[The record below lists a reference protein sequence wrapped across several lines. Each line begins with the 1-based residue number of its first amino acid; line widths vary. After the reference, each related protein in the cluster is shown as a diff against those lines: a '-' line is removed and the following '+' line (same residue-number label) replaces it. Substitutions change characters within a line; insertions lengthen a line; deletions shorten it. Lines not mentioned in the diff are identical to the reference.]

1 MSKSIMF
8 VGTNS
13 SAGKSLFVTAM
24 CRVLY
29 NRGYRVAPF
38 KSQNMALNSY
48 IDKDGNEFGR
58 AQAIQA
64 FACRIKPSVYMNPIL
79 LKPNS
84 DRKSQVI
91 LLGKKDEIYDAKTY
105 YQIKSKY
112 LPHIKLA
119 YEKLEEENDVI
130 VLEGAGSPAEI
141 NLLDGDFVNM
151 GMSEIAKSPVILVA
165 DIDKGGVFASI
176 YGTIMLTPPKW
187 RSNYKGIIINKFRGD
202 VSILQSGIEQIEE
215 MLGIKVISVMPYVD
229 VDIEEED
236 SLNFKKK
243 VEKFDDEKINISILQ
258 LKNLSNFTDISPL
271 KIMADININYV
282 QPYDVDQKTDLLII
296 PASKNIIDDLNS
308 MRGFENIVD
317 YARYGNII
325 AVGNGVE
332 FLWQEINDEEI
343 ITRGLGIFE
352 AKVKHCKEKIVRKE
366 IVLEKKAGLLENID
380 EKLEI
385 NYVKTSDIQTKDVLH
400 EDSDG
405 VIAIQKGNTV
415 AFCGFG
421 IFENTNF
428 INQILNNIRISKNIK
443 ENREVIDFSNYREEQ
458 IAKLAEEFE
467 RYVDID
473 ELEKIIKNGL

>member
-24 CRVLY
+24 CRVLSD
-29 NRGYRVAPF
+29 RGYRVAPF

-48 IDKDGNEFGR
+48 IDKDSNEFGR

-91 LLGKKDEIYDAKTY
+91 LLGKKDEIYDARTY
-105 YQIKSKY
+105 YQVKSKY

-119 YEKLEEENDVI
+119 YEKLKEENDVI

-202 VSILQSGIEQIEE
+202 VSILQSGIEQIEA
-215 MLGIKVISVMPYVD
+215 MLGIKVISVMPYID

-243 VEKFDDEKINISILQ
+243 VEKFDEEKINISILK

-271 KIMADININYV
+271 KIMPGININYV
-282 QPYDVDQKTDLLII
+282 LPYEIDKKTDLLII
-296 PASKNIIDDLNS
+296 PASKNVTDDIKS
-308 MRGFENIVD
+308 MSGWENIKN

-332 FLWQEINDEEI
+332 FLCQEINDEEI
-343 ITRGLGIFE
+343 ITRGLGIFD

-366 IVLEKKAGLLENID
+366 IVLKKRAGLLENID

-385 NYVKTSDIQTKDVLH
+385 NYVKTSDIKTKDVLH

-405 VIAIQKGNTV
+405 VIALQKGNTV

-443 ENREVIDFSNYREEQ
+443 ENREVIDFSVYREEQ

>member
-64 FACRIKPSVYMNPIL
+64 FACRINPSVYMNPIL

-91 LLGKKDEIYDAKTY
+91 LLGKKDEVYDAKTY

-112 LPHIKLA
+112 LPHIRLA

-176 YGTIMLTPPKW
+176 YGTIMLTPLKW

-215 MLGIKVISVMPYVD
+215 MLGIKVISVMPYID

-243 VEKFDDEKINISILQ
+243 SIKYEDEKINISILK

-271 KIMADININYV
+271 KIMPDININYV
-282 QPYDVDQKTDLLII
+282 QPNEIDQKTDLLII
-296 PASKNIIDDLNS
+296 PASKNVIDDLNS
-308 MRGFENIVD
+308 MSGWENIKN

-325 AVGNGVE
+325 AVANGVE
-332 FLWQEINDEEI
+332 FLCQEINDEEI
-343 ITRGLGIFE
+343 ITRGIGIFD

-366 IVLEKKAGLLENID
+366 IVFEKRAGLLENID

-385 NYVKTSDIQTKDVLH
+385 NYVKTSDIQTKDVLY
-400 EDSDG
+400 EDDDG
-405 VIAIQKGNTV
+405 VIALQKGNTV

-421 IFENTNF
+421 IFENSKF
-428 INQILNNIRISKNIK
+428 INQIINNIRARKNMK
-443 ENREVIDFSNYREEQ
+443 ENREVIDFSEYREEQ

-473 ELEKIIKNGL
+473 ELEKIINNGL

>member
-91 LLGKKDEIYDAKTY
+91 LLGKKDKIYDAKTY

-112 LPHIKLA
+112 LPHIKFA
-119 YEKLEEENDVI
+119 YEKLKEENDVI

-202 VSILQSGIEQIEE
+202 VSILQSGIEQIEA

-243 VEKFDDEKINISILQ
+243 VIKYEDDKINISILK

-271 KIMADININYV
+271 KIMPDININYV
-282 QPYDVDQKTDLLII
+282 LPYEIDKKTDLLII
-296 PASKNIIDDLNS
+296 PASKKVTDDIKS
-308 MRGFENIVD
+308 MSGWENIKN

-332 FLWQEINDEEI
+332 FLCQEINNEKI
-343 ITRGLGIFE
+343 ITRGLGIFD

-366 IVLEKKAGLLENID
+366 IVLKKRAGLLENID

-385 NYVKTSDIQTKDVLH
+385 NYVKTSDIQTKEALY

-421 IFENTNF
+421 IFENTKF

-443 ENREVIDFSNYREEQ
+443 ENKEVIDFSVYREGQ
-458 IAKLAEEFE
+458 IAKLAMEFE

>member
-24 CRVLY
+24 CRVLSD
-29 NRGYRVAPF
+29 RGYRVAPY

-91 LLGKKDEIYDAKTY
+91 LLGKKDEVYDAKTY

-112 LPHIKLA
+112 LPHIRLA

-215 MLGIKVISVMPYVD
+215 MTGINVISVMPYID

-243 VEKFDDEKINISILQ
+243 LAKYDDDRINISILQ

-271 KIMADININYV
+271 KIMPDININYV
-282 QPYDVDQKTDLLII
+282 LPYEIDKKTDLLII
-296 PASKNIIDDLNS
+296 PASKNVTDDIKS
-308 MRGFENIVD
+308 MSGWENIKNYV
-317 YARYGNII
+317 RYGNII

-332 FLWQEINDEEI
+332 FLCREINDEEI
-343 ITRGLGIFE
+343 ITRGLGIFD
-352 AKVKHCKEKIVRKE
+352 AKLKHCKEKLVRKE
-366 IVLEKKAGLLENID
+366 IVFEKRAGLLENVD

-385 NYVKTSDIQTKDVLH
+385 NYVKTSNIKTKDVLY
-400 EDSDG
+400 EDDDG
-405 VIAIQKGNTV
+405 VIALQKGNV
-415 AFCGFG
+415 LGFCAFG
-421 IFENTNF
+421 IFENSKF
-428 INQILNNIRISKNIK
+428 INQIINNIRARKNMK
-443 ENREVIDFSNYREEQ
+443 ENREVIDFSEYREEQ
-458 IAKLAEEFE
+458 IDKLAKEFE
-467 RYVDID
+467 KYVNIE
-473 ELEKIIKNGL
+473 ELEKIIDNGL

>member
-64 FACRIKPSVYMNPIL
+64 FACKIDPSVYMNPIL

-91 LLGKKDEIYDAKTY
+91 LLGKKDEVYDAKTY

-243 VEKFDDEKINISILQ
+243 VIKYEDDKINISILK

-271 KIMADININYV
+271 KIMPDININYV
-282 QPYDVDQKTDLLII
+282 LPNEIDKKTDLLII
-296 PASKNIIDDLNS
+296 PASKNVTDDIKS
-308 MRGFENIVD
+308 MSGWENIKN
-317 YARYGNII
+317 YARYGNIS

-332 FLWQEINDEEI
+332 FLCQEINDEEI
-343 ITRGLGIFE
+343 ITRGLGIFD
-352 AKVKHCKEKIVRKE
+352 AKAKHCKEKILRKE
-366 IVLEKKAGLLENID
+366 IVLEKRTGLLENID

-385 NYVKTSDIQTKDVLH
+385 NYVKTSDIKTKDVLH

-421 IFENTNF
+421 IFENTSF

>member
-64 FACRIKPSVYMNPIL
+64 FACKIDPSVYMNPIL

-112 LPHIKLA
+112 LPHIKFA

-215 MLGIKVISVMPYVD
+215 MTGIKVISVMPYVD

-243 VEKFDDEKINISILQ
+243 VIKYEDDKLNISILK

-271 KIMADININYV
+271 KIMPDININYV
-282 QPYDVDQKTDLLII
+282 LPNEIDKKTDLLII
-296 PASKNIIDDLNS
+296 PASKNVTDDIKS
-308 MRGFENIVD
+308 MSGWENIKN

-332 FLWQEINDEEI
+332 FLCQEINDEEI
-343 ITRGLGIFE
+343 TTRGLGIFD
-352 AKVKHCKEKIVRKE
+352 AKAKHCKEKILRKE
-366 IVLEKKAGLLENID
+366 IVLEKRTGLLENID
-380 EKLEI
+380 KKLEI
-385 NYVKTSDIQTKDVLH
+385 NYVKTSDIKTKDVLH

-405 VIAIQKGNTV
+405 VVAIQKGNTV

-421 IFENTNF
+421 IFENTSF

-443 ENREVIDFSNYREEQ
+443 ENREVIDFSVYREEQ

>member
-64 FACRIKPSVYMNPIL
+64 FACKIDPSVYMNPIL

-112 LPHIKLA
+112 LPHIKFA
-119 YEKLEEENDVI
+119 YEKLKEENDVI

-215 MLGIKVISVMPYVD
+215 MLGM
-229 VDIEEED
+229 
-236 SLNFKKK
+236 
-243 VEKFDDEKINISILQ
+243 
-258 LKNLSNFTDISPL
+258 T
-271 KIMADININYV
+271 
-282 QPYDVDQKTDLLII
+282 
-296 PASKNIIDDLNS
+296 
-308 MRGFENIVD
+308 
-317 YARYGNII
+317 
-325 AVGNGVE
+325 
-332 FLWQEINDEEI
+332 
-343 ITRGLGIFE
+343 
-352 AKVKHCKEKIVRKE
+352 
-366 IVLEKKAGLLENID
+366 
-380 EKLEI
+380 
-385 NYVKTSDIQTKDVLH
+385 
-400 EDSDG
+400 
-405 VIAIQKGNTV
+405 
-415 AFCGFG
+415 
-421 IFENTNF
+421 
-428 INQILNNIRISKNIK
+428 
-443 ENREVIDFSNYREEQ
+443 
-458 IAKLAEEFE
+458 
-467 RYVDID
+467 
-473 ELEKIIKNGL
+473 

>member
-24 CRVLY
+24 CRVLSD
-29 NRGYRVAPF
+29 RGYRVAPF

-64 FACRIKPSVYMNPIL
+64 FACRINPSVYMNPIL

-91 LLGKKDEIYDAKTY
+91 LLGKKDEVYDAKTY

-112 LPHIKLA
+112 LPHIRLA

-165 DIDKGGVFASI
+165 DKGGVFASI
-176 YGTIMLTPPKW
+176 YGTIMLTPLKW

-215 MLGIKVISVMPYVD
+215 MLGIKVISVMPYID

-243 VEKFDDEKINISILQ
+243 SIKYEDEKINISILK

-271 KIMADININYV
+271 KIMPDININYV
-282 QPYDVDQKTDLLII
+282 QPNEIDQKTDLLII
-296 PASKNIIDDLNS
+296 PASKNVIDDLNS
-308 MRGFENIVD
+308 MSGWENIKN

-325 AVGNGVE
+325 AVANGVE
-332 FLWQEINDEEI
+332 FLCQEINDEEI
-343 ITRGLGIFE
+343 ITRGIGIFD

-366 IVLEKKAGLLENID
+366 IVFEKRAGLLENID

-385 NYVKTSDIQTKDVLH
+385 NYVKTSDIQTKDVLY
-400 EDSDG
+400 EDDDG
-405 VIAIQKGNTV
+405 VIALQKGNTV

-421 IFENTNF
+421 IFENSKF
-428 INQILNNIRISKNIK
+428 INQIINNIRARKNMK
-443 ENREVIDFSNYREEQ
+443 ENREVIDFSEYREEQ

-473 ELEKIIKNGL
+473 ELEKIINNGL

>member
-24 CRVLY
+24 CRVLSD
-29 NRGYRVAPF
+29 RGYRVAPF

-64 FACRIKPSVYMNPIL
+64 FACRINPSVYMNPIL

-91 LLGKKDEIYDAKTY
+91 LLGKKDEVYDAKTY

-112 LPHIKLA
+112 LPHIRLA

-176 YGTIMLTPPKW
+176 YGTIMLTPLKW

-215 MLGIKVISVMPYVD
+215 MLGIKVISVMPYID

-243 VEKFDDEKINISILQ
+243 SIKYEDEKINISILK

-271 KIMADININYV
+271 KIMPDININYV
-282 QPYDVDQKTDLLII
+282 QPNEIDQKTDLLII
-296 PASKNIIDDLNS
+296 PASKNVIDDLNS
-308 MRGFENIVD
+308 MSGWENIKN

-325 AVGNGVE
+325 AVANGVE
-332 FLWQEINDEEI
+332 FLCQEINDEEI
-343 ITRGLGIFE
+343 ITRGIGIFD

-366 IVLEKKAGLLENID
+366 IVFEKRAGLLENID

-385 NYVKTSDIQTKDVLH
+385 NYVKTSDIQTKDVLY
-400 EDSDG
+400 EDDDG
-405 VIAIQKGNTV
+405 VIALQKGNTV

-421 IFENTNF
+421 IF
-428 INQILNNIRISKNIK
+428 
-443 ENREVIDFSNYREEQ
+443 
-458 IAKLAEEFE
+458 
-467 RYVDID
+467 
-473 ELEKIIKNGL
+473 

>member
-64 FACRIKPSVYMNPIL
+64 FACRINPSVYMNPIL

-91 LLGKKDEIYDAKTY
+91 LLGKKDEVYDAKTY

-112 LPHIKLA
+112 LPHIRLA
-119 YEKLEEENDVI
+119 YKKLEEENDVI

-176 YGTIMLTPPKW
+176 YGTIMLTPLKW

-215 MLGIKVISVMPYVD
+215 MLGIKVISVMPYID

-243 VEKFDDEKINISILQ
+243 SIKYEDEKINISILK

-271 KIMADININYV
+271 KIMPDININYV
-282 QPYDVDQKTDLLII
+282 QPNEIDQKTDLLII
-296 PASKNIIDDLNS
+296 PASKNVIDDLNS
-308 MRGFENIVD
+308 MSGWENIKN
-317 YARYGNII
+317 YARYGKII

-332 FLWQEINDEEI
+332 FLCQEINDEEI
-343 ITRGLGIFE
+343 ITRGLGIFD
-352 AKVKHCKEKIVRKE
+352 AKVKYCKEKIVRKE
-366 IVLEKKAGLLENID
+366 IVLKKRAGLLENVD

-385 NYVKTSDIQTKDVLH
+385 NYVKTSDIKTKDVLH

-421 IFENTNF
+421 IFENTSF

>member
-24 CRVLY
+24 CRVLSD
-29 NRGYRVAPF
+29 RGYRVAPF

-64 FACRIKPSVYMNPIL
+64 FACRINPSVYMNPIL

-91 LLGKKDEIYDAKTY
+91 LLGKKDEVYDAKTY

-112 LPHIKLA
+112 LPHIRLA

-176 YGTIMLTPPKW
+176 YGTIMLTPLKW

-215 MLGIKVISVMPYVD
+215 MLGIKVISVMPYID

-243 VEKFDDEKINISILQ
+243 SIKYEDEKINISILK

-271 KIMADININYV
+271 KIMPDININYV
-282 QPYDVDQKTDLLII
+282 QPNEIDQKTDLLII
-296 PASKNIIDDLNS
+296 PASKNVIDDLNS
-308 MRGFENIVD
+308 MSGWENIKN

-325 AVGNGVE
+325 AVANGVE
-332 FLWQEINDEEI
+332 FLCQEINDEEI
-343 ITRGLGIFE
+343 ITRGIGIFD

-366 IVLEKKAGLLENID
+366 IVFEKRAGLLENID

-385 NYVKTSDIQTKDVLH
+385 NYVKTSDIQTKDVLY
-400 EDSDG
+400 EDDDG
-405 VIAIQKGNTV
+405 VIALQKGNTV

-421 IFENTNF
+421 IFENSKF
-428 INQILNNIRISKNIK
+428 INQIINNIRARKNMK
-443 ENREVIDFSNYREEQ
+443 ENREVIDFSEYREEQ

-473 ELEKIIKNGL
+473 ELEKIINNGL

>member
-24 CRVLY
+24 CRVLSD
-29 NRGYRVAPF
+29 RGYRVAPF

-91 LLGKKDEIYDAKTY
+91 LLGKKDEIHDARTY
-105 YQIKSKY
+105 YQVKSKY

-119 YEKLEEENDVI
+119 YKKLEEENDVI

-151 GMSEIAKSPVILVA
+151 GMSKIAKSPVILVA

-176 YGTIMLTPPKW
+176 
-187 RSNYKGIIINKFRGD
+187 IINKFRGD
-202 VSILQSGIEQIEE
+202 VSILQSGIEQIEA
-215 MLGIKVISVMPYVD
+215 MLGVKVISVMPYID

-243 VEKFDDEKINISILQ
+243 VEKFDEEKINISILK
-258 LKNLSNFTDISPL
+258 LENLSNFTDISPL
-271 KIMADININYV
+271 KIMPDININYV
-282 QPYDVDQKTDLLII
+282 LPYEIDKKTDLLII
-296 PASKNIIDDLNS
+296 PASKNVTDDIKS
-308 MRGFENIVD
+308 MSGWENIKN

-332 FLWQEINDEEI
+332 FLCQEINNEEI
-343 ITRGLGIFE
+343 ITRGLGIFD

-366 IVLEKKAGLLENID
+366 IVFEKRAGLLENVD

-385 NYVKTSDIQTKDVLH
+385 NYVKTSDIKTKDVLH

-443 ENREVIDFSNYREEQ
+443 ENREVIDFSVYREEQ

-473 ELEKIIKNGL
+473 ELEKIIENGL